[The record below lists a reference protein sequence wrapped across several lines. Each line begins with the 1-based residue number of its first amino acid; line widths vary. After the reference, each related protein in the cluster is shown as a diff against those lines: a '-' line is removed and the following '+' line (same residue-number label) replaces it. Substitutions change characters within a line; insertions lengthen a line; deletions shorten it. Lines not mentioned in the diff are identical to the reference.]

1 MGGLSVKTL
10 EDLLAKARA
19 GGYAV
24 PAAVS
29 TPKVLKADF
38 QNLLKEER
46 SLEAPEKAAD
56 AQEALSGRLPLVS
69 SKVGN
74 TPSLRFA

>member
-1 MGGLSVKTL
+1 MKTL
-10 EDLLAKARA
+10 EDILAKARA

-24 PAAVS
+24 PAAVKS
-29 TPKVLKADF
+29 PVSMPKVLKADF